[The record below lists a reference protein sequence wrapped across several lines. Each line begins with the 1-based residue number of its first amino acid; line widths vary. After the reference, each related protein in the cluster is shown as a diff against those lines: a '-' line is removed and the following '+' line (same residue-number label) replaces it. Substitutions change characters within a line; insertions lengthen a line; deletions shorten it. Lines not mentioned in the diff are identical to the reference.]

1 MRYLIF
7 LCVFSIFNVFLNAQK
22 LNDDYVRHITVNVF
36 SDKDVRYIDN
46 IKSELS
52 DRIVK
57 FQFEIKS
64 FPDIDIVINV
74 APDKATYS
82 SWVRGKEKVF
92 ENSSAFTNLKTYEIF
107 IKNPTQFS
115 DSRKFINVLLHE
127 YIHIFIDYHFK
138 DAPLWFHEGMANYFS
153 EKQTL
158 NQTLNYIRNNAFN
171 KNYLLIKYAY
181 RYPEQKANI
190 EPYYFQA
197 TLIVKRTFEDK
208 MNNLINLFYSSEEYD
223 KFSEAFFA
231 VFGKTQ
237 EEYLRNF
244 EKEINNFFKTHFY
257 IGIMLLTWS
266 LFPIFLIIAKI
277 KQNRRTKRLLQKW
290 EIEEQLAVTNS
301 E

>member
-1 MRYLIF
+1 MKNLFF
-7 LCVFSIFNVFLNAQK
+7 LCLFIFFSVFLNAQK
-22 LNDDYVRHITVNVF
+22 LNDDYEQHITVNVF
-36 SDKDVRYIDN
+36 SDKDVRFIDL
-46 IKSELS
+46 IKDELS

-74 APDKATYS
+74 APDKATYNN
-82 SWVRGKEKVF
+82 WVRGKEKVF

-107 IKNPTQFS
+107 IKNPTQFY
-115 DSRKFINVLLHE
+115 DNRKFINVLLHE
-127 YIHIFIDYHFK
+127 YIHIFVDYHFT

-158 NQTLNYIRNNAFN
+158 NQTFNYVRNNAFN

-197 TLIVKRTFEDK
+197 TLIIKRTYEDK
-208 MNNLINLFYSSEEYD
+208 MKNFINLFYYAEEHSR
-223 KFSEAFFA
+223 FSDAFLA
-231 VFGKTQ
+231 AFGKSQ
-237 EEYLRNF
+237 EEFLRNF
-244 EKEINNFFKTHFY
+244 EKEMNNFFKTHFY

-277 KQNRRTKRLLQKW
+277 KQNRRTKKLLEKW
-290 EIEEQLAVTNS
+290 DIEEQLAVTNN

>member
-158 NQTLNYIRNNAFN
+158 NQTFNYVRNNAFN

-197 TLIVKRTFEDK
+197 TLIIKRTYEDK
-208 MNNLINLFYSSEEYD
+208 MKNFINLFYYAEEHSR
-223 KFSEAFFA
+223 FSDAFLA
-231 VFGKTQ
+231 AFGKSQ
-237 EEYLRNF
+237 EEFLRNF
-244 EKEINNFFKTHFY
+244 EKEMNNFFKTHFY